1 MNNKNYYNIN
11 FATTGIMLLPTFLRK
26 PMLIAVTTAIMKV
39 LDEQQREM
47 HRFLESLEMET
58 LSQTC
63 FLEGLINDN
72 FDFFERRIKVR
83 NAPIDKDYY
92 LFWEEAQ
99 NKPVKLMEE
108 TAPDF
113 EPYMLSTDGQ
123 TGCFN
128 YDFEIVLPVGFTLSP
143 EETNRLM
150 ALIDSHKLSSKR
162 YRIING

>member
-11 FATTGIMLLPTFLRK
+11 FRTTGIMLLPTFLRK

-58 LSQTC
+58 YSQTC
-63 FLEGLINDN
+63 FLEGLINDS
-72 FDFFERRIKVR
+72 FDYFERRIIVR

-113 EPYMLSTDGQ
+113 EPYMLSIDGQ
-123 TGCFN
+123 IGCFN
-128 YDFEIVLPVGFTLSP
+128 YDFEIVLPAGFELSP
-143 EETNRLM
+143 EETNRLI
-150 ALIDSHKLSSKR
+150 ALVDSHKLSSKR